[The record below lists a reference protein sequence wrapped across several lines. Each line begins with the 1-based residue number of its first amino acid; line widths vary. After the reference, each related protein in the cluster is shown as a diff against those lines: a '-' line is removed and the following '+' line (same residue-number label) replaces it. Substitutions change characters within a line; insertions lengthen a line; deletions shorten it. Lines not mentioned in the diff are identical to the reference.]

1 MKKNQ
6 NVIGAKK
13 SSGCFFGLGKKH
25 SDVFVQSIDFD
36 FDRLERK
43 LIIDFFWKEEMN
55 LFLIS
60 SLEEGRRRRRR
71 KEREFFFFSQR
82 LDFEQK
88 KRLRWNWISFKS
100 RASGCGTVARAVAA
114 DTGDPRF
121 ISHGSM
127 HGIVKLKIKKE
138 ETNKSGAKVYQVFL

>member
-1 MKKNQ
+1 MLSVQKR
-6 NVIGAKK
+6 VPVVF
-13 SSGCFFGLGKKH
+13 SVWGKKH

-43 LIIDFFWKEEMN
+43 LIIDFFRKEEMN

-60 SLEEGRRRRRR
+60 SLEEGRRRR

-88 KRLRWNWISFKS
+88 KHLRWN
-100 RASGCGTVARAVAA
+100 
-114 DTGDPRF
+114 
-121 ISHGSM
+121 
-127 HGIVKLKIKKE
+127 
-138 ETNKSGAKVYQVFL
+138 